1 MACVEGTDDPKPA
14 IGDGILLKLDI
25 KISLL
30 SNSMLLSG
38 GLSYLFAF

>member
-14 IGDGILLKLDI
+14 VRDGILLKPSI
-25 KISLL
+25 KTSLL